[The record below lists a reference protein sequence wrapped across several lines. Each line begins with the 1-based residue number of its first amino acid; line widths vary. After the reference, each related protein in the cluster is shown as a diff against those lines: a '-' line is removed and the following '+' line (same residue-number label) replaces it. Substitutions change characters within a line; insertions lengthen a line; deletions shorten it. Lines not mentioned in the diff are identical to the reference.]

1 VILTNCPEVVR
12 FAGYCPEV
20 VRFSLAL
27 VIYLVA
33 VTAALYRC
41 HWPDAARSLAPLR
54 VALPE
59 LPPPPVRAIHLS
71 ALSHLSP
78 EASRV

>member
-1 VILTNCPEVVR
+1 MWRAHCPEVVR
-12 FAGYCPEV
+12 FAGEDCPEV
-20 VRFSLAL
+20 VRFSRS
-27 VIYLVA
+27 LVA
-33 VTAALYRC
+33 VVSLPPPPLR
-41 HWPDAARSLAPLR
+41 PDAARSPAPLR